1 MKYYFMSNRKISWQ
15 TFEEVYAKG
24 LTRAI
29 GVSNFEVKHLEA
41 MEGLKPMV
49 NQVTEGHYIQSF
61 FFIKKKTLGEL
72 SVGE

>member
-1 MKYYFMSNRKISWQ
+1 MKYSFMINRKISWQ

-49 NQVTEGHYIQSF
+49 NQVTEGHFYTVIF
-61 FFIKKKTLGEL
+61 FLYKKKTLG
-72 SVGE
+72 